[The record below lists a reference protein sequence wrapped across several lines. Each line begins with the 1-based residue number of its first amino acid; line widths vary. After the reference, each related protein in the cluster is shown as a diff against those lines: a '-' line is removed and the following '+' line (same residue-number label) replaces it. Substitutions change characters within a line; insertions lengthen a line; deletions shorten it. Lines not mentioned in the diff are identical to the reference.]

1 MASKA
6 AYARV
11 AHLSETTRIAVVEDN
26 EGVREAL
33 AELLHVMGY
42 ACKEF
47 ENAEAFLERYQAGYW
62 SCLIT
67 DLRMPGM
74 NGAELHQRVRALESD
89 LPVIV
94 ITSAPDAQTRARVL
108 ADGAEAYLCKPIADS
123 LLLHH
128 IGSALAK
135 RGAASPDRSS
145 ETDGG

>member
-1 MASKA
+1 M
-6 AYARV
+6 
-11 AHLSETTRIAVVEDN
+11 LETIRIAVVEDN

-42 ACKEF
+42 TCREF
-47 ENAEAFLERYQAGYW
+47 GDAEAFLEELHSETW
-62 SCLIT
+62 NCLIT

-74 NGAELHQRVRALESD
+74 NGAELQQRLRTLKSD

-128 IGSALAK
+128 IASALRK
-135 RGAASPDRSS
+135 RGVPHADQRSDMDR
-145 ETDGG
+145 G